1 MGRSTEEIKGV
12 RGEVGLNG
20 LVIVLVVV
28 LVLVLDLRRWVA
40 TSLNDSGRH
49 KIRT

>member
-28 LVLVLDLRRWVA
+28 LVLDLRRWVA

>member
-28 LVLVLDLRRWVA
+28 VVLDLRRWVA

>member
-1 MGRSTEEIKGV
+1 MGRSTEEIEGV

-20 LVIVLVVV
+20 LVIVLVV
-28 LVLVLDLRRWVA
+28 VLVLDLRRWVA

>member
-1 MGRSTEEIKGV
+1 MGRSTEEIEGV

-28 LVLVLDLRRWVA
+28 LVLDLRRWVA

-49 KIRT
+49 QIRT